1 MIISQKKPDAEILD
15 SLKDAANVVL
25 IGCSECATVCQTGS
39 EEAMAEM
46 KVFLEENGKKVTCT
60 IYPKA
65 SCNKLAVKK
74 DLKDN
79 KEAVG
84 EAQAIL
90 TMSCGDGCQTVA
102 SNTKLPVYPANDTMF
117 LGEVERVGLFTEAC
131 RFCGQCVLASTG
143 AICPITK
150 CAKSLTNGPCG
161 GAKDGMCEVNP
172 NNKCGWILIYNRM
185 TELGQLD
192 RLEALG
198 EPKGYLINAYP
209 REINLRGEK
218 NE

>member
-15 SLKDAANVVL
+15 SLKDATKVVL
-25 IGCSECATVCQTGS
+25 MGCSECATVCQTGS
-39 EEAMAEM
+39 EEAIAAM
-46 KVFLEENGKKVTCT
+46 KVYLEENGKTVTCT

-102 SNTKLPVYPANDTMF
+102 GVTKLPVYPANDTMF

-172 NNKCGWILIYNRM
+172 KNQCGWIMIYNRL

-192 RLEALG
+192 RLYDLK
-198 EPKGYLINAYP
+198 EPKGHLINAYP

-218 NE
+218 DE

>member
-1 MIISQKKPDAEILD
+1 
-15 SLKDAANVVL
+15 
-25 IGCSECATVCQTGS
+25 
-39 EEAMAEM
+39 MADM
-46 KVFLEENGKKVTCT
+46 KAFLESNGKTVTCT

-102 SNTKLPVYPANDTMF
+102 SNTKLPVYPANATMF

-161 GAKDGMCEVNP
+161 GAKDGKCEVNQK
-172 NNKCGWILIYNRM
+172 NQCGWIMIYNRLS
-185 TELGQLD
+185 ELGQLD
-192 RLEALG
+192 RLNDLK
-198 EPKGYLINAYP
+198 EPKGHLINAYP

-218 NE
+218 DE

>member
-1 MIISQKKPDAEILD
+1 MIISQRKPEAEILE
-15 SLKDAANVVL
+15 SLKDAKNVVL
-25 IGCSECATVCQTGS
+25 MGCSECATVCQTGS
-39 EEAMAEM
+39 EEALAAM
-46 KVFLEENGKKVTCT
+46 KVYLEENGKIVDAV

-79 KEAVG
+79 KEAMTG
-84 EAQAIL
+84 TQAIL

-102 SNTKLPVYPANDTMF
+102 GVTKLPVYPANDTMF

-172 NNKCGWILIYNRM
+172 KNECGWILIYNRL

-192 RLEALG
+192 RLNDLT
-198 EPKGYLINAYP
+198 EPKGHLINAYP

-218 NE
+218 DE